1 MRHRITVWATAVTLL
16 TAFCQPGTS
25 AASEA
30 VAPLAQPTDA
40 RPALDLAL
48 RVVQSG
54 DHGNFPF
61 AIVDKHAAQISV
73 YRHDGTLV
81 GTSTVLLGIT
91 PGDASMPG
99 VGYRTQTGQLRL
111 EDRTTP
117 AGRFDTVPGRN
128 LSGEAVVWIDYGTA
142 LAIHRLRPAPTHE
155 KRVQRMASSNAHDKR
170 ISAGCVVVPETFYDL
185 VIRPVL
191 GNGRAVVY
199 VMPERTPWQ
208 HMWSLLALQE

>member
-1 MRHRITVWATAVTLL
+1 M
-16 TAFCQPGTS
+16 

-30 VAPLAQPTDA
+30 VAPSAKSADAQ
-40 RPALDLAL
+40 PALDLAL
-48 RVVQSG
+48 RIVQSG
-54 DHGNFPF
+54 DHGNVPF
-61 AIVDKHAAQISV
+61 AIVDKQAAQITV
-73 YRHDGTLV
+73 YRNDGTLV

-128 LSGEAVVWIDYGTA
+128 LTGEAVVWMDYGTA
-142 LAIHRLRPAPTHE
+142 LAIHRLRPAPVHE
-155 KRVQRMASSNAHDKR
+155 KRVQRMASGNAHDKR
-170 ISAGCVVVPETFYDL
+170 ISAGCVVVPEAFYDGI
-185 VIRPVL
+185 IRPLL

-199 VMPERTPWQ
+199 VMPESTPWQ
-208 HMWSLLALQE
+208 HMWNLLALQY

>member
-1 MRHRITVWATAVTLL
+1 MRHRFTVWATALTLL
-16 TAFCQPGTS
+16 TAFYPPATS

-30 VAPLAQPTDA
+30 VARSAKSPDAQP
-40 RPALDLAL
+40 ALNLAL

-54 DHGNFPF
+54 DHGNVPF
-61 AIVDKHAAQISV
+61 AIVDKQAAQITV

-128 LSGEAVVWIDYGTA
+128 LTGEAVVWMDYGAA
-142 LAIHRLRPAPTHE
+142 LAIHRLRPAPAHE
-155 KRVQRMASSNAHDKR
+155 KRVQRMASGNAHDKR
-170 ISAGCVVVPETFYDL
+170 ISAGCVVVPEAFYDRIIHPL
-185 VIRPVL
+185 L

-199 VMPERTPWQ
+199 VMPESTPWQ
-208 HMWSLLALQE
+208 YMWNVLALQY